1 MEDKD
6 LRVEEENN
14 DFPEPFAEKEKTV
27 GSDLPKER
35 TGISVKIKDGIKERR
50 ERAAE
55 KKGL

>member
-35 TGISVKIKDGIKERR
+35 TGISVK
-50 ERAAE
+50 
-55 KKGL
+55 